1 MKNAYS
7 REEVV
12 SFVKALDVRAR
23 KFTDA
28 EIDNVI
34 NRGYAELST
43 VTKQAFSSEEVVDLE
58 DLYEGS
64 ELKHTFDVEDDVTEI
79 YDIYVTQ
86 EGDDKSM
93 SQEVVQDVGIY
104 RNSDLAF
111 RDNRY
116 VGRVHVDLDAVDTVF
131 DNLVVKYFY
140 TPRATTEIVYMDSQ
154 TYLAWQ
160 DAMGAATS
168 YFLKDVDEETRKRTS
183 MNRTSKSMVQQDPED
198 SVDSVRAVFS

>member
-1 MKNAYS
+1 MKNIYT
-7 REEVV
+7 RDEIIT
-12 SFVKALDVRAR
+12 FIKGLDVRAR
-23 KFTDA
+23 KFTDT
-28 EIDNVI
+28 EINNVI

-43 VTKQAFSSEEVVDLE
+43 VTKQAFSSEEVVDLSPFY
-58 DLYEGS
+58 DGS
-64 ELKHTFDVEDDVTEI
+64 ELKHTFDIEDDVTDI
-79 YDIYVTQ
+79 YDLYVTQ

-104 RNSDLAF
+104 RDTDLAF

-116 VGRVHVDLDAVDTVF
+116 VGRLHIHLDASDTQF
-131 DNLVVKYFY
+131 DNLVAKYFY
-140 TPRATTEIVYMDSQ
+140 TPRATDESVYMDSQ
-154 TYLAWQ
+154 AYLAWT
-160 DAMGAATS
+160 DAMGAATD

>member
-1 MKNAYS
+1 MKNAYT
-7 REEVV
+7 RQEVV
-12 SFVKALDVRAR
+12 DYIKSIDVRAR

-28 EIDNVI
+28 DINNTI

-43 VTKQAFSSEEVVDLE
+43 VTKQAFSSEEIVDLQE
-58 DLYEGS
+58 LYDGS
-64 ELKHTFDVEDDVTEI
+64 ETKHTFDVEDDVTDI

-93 SQEVVQDVGIY
+93 SQVVIQDVGIY

-116 VGRVHVDLDAVDTVF
+116 VGRIHVDLDAVDTKF
-131 DNLVVKYFY
+131 DSLVVKYFY
-140 TPRATTEIVYMDSQ
+140 TPSATDETVYMDSQ